1 MDRKNSSMRRT
12 SRRFYS
18 MGSQAD
24 LARFYDYGEHFANQ
38 NRWVFECAWEVANK
52 VGGIYTVIR
61 SKTGVSVNE
70 LGDQYVLLG
79 PYFEMKARQEI
90 EEEDF
95 PFHHPLGQA
104 VDRYP
109 LKLYTQFLLYS
120 RNTTESKLDTNL

>member
-1 MDRKNSSMRRT
+1 MERKSSGISLSRS

-18 MGSQAD
+18 TGSQAD
-24 LARFYDYGEHFANQ
+24 LSRFWDFGEHFANQ

-79 PYFEMKARQEI
+79 PYYEMKARQEV

-104 VDRYP
+104 VDR
-109 LKLYTQFLLYS
+109 
-120 RNTTESKLDTNL
+120 

>member
-1 MDRKNSSMRRT
+1 
-12 SRRFYS
+12 

-24 LARFYDYGEHFANQ
+24 LSRFWDYGEHFANQ

-61 SKTGVSVNE
+61 SKTGVSISE

-79 PYFEMKARQEI
+79 PYFEMKARAEV

-104 VDRYP
+104 VDRQVKDIWN
-109 LKLYTQFLLYS
+109 LTRLSKISQIR
-120 RNTTESKLDTNL
+120 RNWHYLGNSP